1 MTDESRLT
9 PGQRLSEGFTVI
21 GEKLPAPGGPW
32 ELMVDGLVECPL
44 RLSLPELFA
53 RQQVDRTWDT
63 ICVTRWTHLDH
74 HWRGVLLSDLLA
86 DAKPLPEARFVRF
99 VARSTRDHD
108 TSLPLDYARDHVL
121 LAHEVD
127 GTPLESEHG
136 GPLRSVCEGKYFYKS
151 VKWLT
156 RIELMAENRLG
167 YWERVSSYHNEA
179 DPVREQRYHPRPM
192 SAEDFER
199 AVRSRDFA
207 GVTAVRD
214 EKFKTLRDRDFSGA
228 TFERAQLKGCNLSWL
243 KLARLRAAEAN
254 FTNTEF
260 VNADLT
266 DADLHGCD
274 LEGANLRG
282 ANLTDAD
289 LRGTALTETRFAHRY
304 YDTRIRGARFL
315 RADVE
320 QEGVQKVERAFLLD
334 PANGAVI
341 E

>member
-1 MTDESRLT
+1 MTDEARLT
-9 PGQRLSEGFTVI
+9 PGQRLSKGFNVI
-21 GEKLPAPGGPW
+21 GETAPAPGGPW
-32 ELMVDGLVECPL
+32 ELVIDGLVESPL

-53 RQQVDRTWDT
+53 RPQVDRTWDT

-74 HWRGVLLSDLLA
+74 HWRGVLLSDLLP

-99 VARSTRDHD
+99 AARSTRDHD
-108 TSLPLDYARDHVL
+108 TSLPLDYALEHVL

-127 GTPLESEHG
+127 GAALETKHG

-156 RIELMAENRLG
+156 RIELMAEDRLG
-167 YWERVSSYHNEA
+167 YWERESSYHNEA

-199 AVRSRDFA
+199 AVR
-207 GVTAVRD
+207 
-214 EKFKTLRDRDFSGA
+214 DRDFSGVTA
-228 TFERAQLKGCNLSWL
+228 IRDDKFKSLRDQDLSGASFERAQVKGCELSWL
-243 KLARLRAAEAN
+243 KLPGLRAAGAN
-254 FTNTEF
+254 FTNTRF

-266 DADLHGCD
+266 GADLRGCD
-274 LEGANLRG
+274 LEGADLRG

-289 LRGTALTETRFAHRY
+289 LRSTALTETKFAHRHY
-304 YDTRIRGARFL
+304 NTRVRGARFL
-315 RADVE
+315 RGDIEKESV
-320 QEGVQKVERAFLLD
+320 QEIERAFLRDL
-334 PANGAVI
+334 ANGAVI